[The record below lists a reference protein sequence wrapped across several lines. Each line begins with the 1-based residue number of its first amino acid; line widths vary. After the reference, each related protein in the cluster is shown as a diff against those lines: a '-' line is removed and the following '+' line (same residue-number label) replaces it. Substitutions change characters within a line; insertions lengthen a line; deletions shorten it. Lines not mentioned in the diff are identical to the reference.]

1 MGKLLKTHPPHP
13 PGSVFQILEKKH
25 TVGNRLV
32 FEKTKYPAN
41 TAPDQV
47 KQYPY
52 YCLIVVSLCLFLFS
66 FSFLMG
72 RRFKN
77 ILTNLGA
84 FGQRFQKH
92 LTNLG
97 AFGQRFQNISTNLG
111 AFGNCGWQHYSKC
124 ETEPNKLG

>member
-1 MGKLLKTHPPHP
+1 
-13 PGSVFQILEKKH
+13 
-25 TVGNRLV
+25 
-32 FEKTKYPAN
+32 
-41 TAPDQV
+41 
-47 KQYPY
+47 
-52 YCLIVVSLCLFLFS
+52 
-66 FSFLMG
+66 MG